1 MQYAIS
7 GIKWPAN
14 SFAGSSSQLNRTAL
28 GRATEEGDS
37 PVCEWLEELDSLR
50 PKYHGARE
58 IPWES
63 APTMG

>member
-1 MQYAIS
+1 M
-7 GIKWPAN
+7 
-14 SFAGSSSQLNRTAL
+14 TAL
-28 GRATEEGDS
+28 YITILLILFIS
-37 PVCEWLEELDSLR
+37 